1 MIQKVLLGGKM
12 TIAELY
18 NRKIELEKK
27 VNQIDSFESDLVK
40 VSNNIEELKN
50 ILSKEKKDVEN
61 LEKTSLQTYIHIFL
75 GDFEKK
81 IEKEQIE
88 LIEAKC
94 KYDNAKYEYDM
105 LLEKIENYRK
115 FKDELKRIDRE
126 YEVKLELK
134 KNKLVFYND
143 EFDTEFKRKES
154 KLNYNNKQ
162 IMEIE
167 EAINAGEIVINQLRN
182 ALTKFDSASN
192 WGIFDMMG
200 GGFIATMAKHTKIN
214 EGKRELDK
222 VSHSLRNFNREIN
235 DVDEEIILNM
245 NIEISSFLSFGDYF
259 FDGIFMDFL
268 VQSKISKM
276 KSNINN
282 GISKTSEI
290 ITKFTKERN
299 RLEMNNEI
307 IKSEINE
314 LIVHSKIEN

>member
-1 MIQKVLLGGKM
+1 MI
-12 TIAELY
+12 ISELY
-18 NRKIELEKK
+18 NKKIELEKK
-27 VNQIDSFESDLVK
+27 VNQINSLELDLVK
-40 VSNNIEELKN
+40 ASNNIEELKN
-50 ILSKEKKDVEN
+50 ILRKEKKDVEN
-61 LEKTSLQTYIHIFL
+61 LEKSSLQTYIHIFL
-75 GDFEKK
+75 GDFDKK

-105 LLEKIENYRK
+105 LKEKIEDYKK
-115 FKDELKRIDRE
+115 FKDELVKINRE
-126 YEVKLELK
+126 YEVNLELK

-143 EFDTEFKRKES
+143 EFDTEFKSKES

-162 IMEIE
+162 IMELD

-182 ALTKFDSASN
+182 AVAKFDSASN
-192 WGIFDMMG
+192 WGVFDMMG
-200 GGFIATMAKHTKIN
+200 GGFIATIAKHSKID

-222 VSHSLRNFNREIN
+222 VSNSLRNFNREIN
-235 DVDEEIILNM
+235 DIDQKIILNM
-245 NIEISSFLSFGDYF
+245 NIEISNFLSFGDYF

-276 KSNINN
+276 RTNINN

-290 ITKFTKERN
+290 ISQFTKERN
-299 RLEMNNEI
+299 RLELENEN

-314 LIVHSKIEN
+314 LIIHSKIEN